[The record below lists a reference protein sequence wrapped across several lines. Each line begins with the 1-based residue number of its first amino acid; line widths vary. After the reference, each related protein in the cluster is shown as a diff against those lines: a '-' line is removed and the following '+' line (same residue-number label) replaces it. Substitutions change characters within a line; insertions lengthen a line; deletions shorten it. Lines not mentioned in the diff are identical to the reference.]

1 MQEIKQ
7 YEESKVSRI
16 WNVRGI
22 VSDSVP
28 LCGDPQDA
36 VQRPAY
42 NLLYLNE
49 DPLSIYLHSG
59 GRQAIYYDLAGDEQ
73 HGLSYIEVRVES
85 KLPGNAVMLARRPL
99 NALLDVLTRTHN
111 MPLTLQ
117 RVELISPSDGK
128 PLVYQMLLP
137 YNRGIA
143 AGPLGGII
151 QAVPFA
157 PYDAIYR
164 EALTSNSPF
173 YRLLCAAR
181 MFEGTGAV
189 RKWLRQQCE
198 ERRIQAKLPPEI
210 QVSEEDLRKFGL
222 DQQFM
227 TEVRTAQDLY
237 HRLRDLRDAIAHFLI
252 ERDGADVHV
261 YLAEGAQL
269 YVYSTAA
276 AALLHYAHLSLESL
290 RMFYTTNIGQRG
302 SHILPMVQHRDQ
314 FIVRASA
321 FNLE

>member
-1 MQEIKQ
+1 
-7 YEESKVSRI
+7 
-16 WNVRGI
+16 
-22 VSDSVP
+22 
-28 LCGDPQDA
+28 
-36 VQRPAY
+36 
-42 NLLYLNE
+42 
-49 DPLSIYLHSG
+49 
-59 GRQAIYYDLAGDEQ
+59 
-73 HGLSYIEVRVES
+73 
-85 KLPGNAVMLARRPL
+85 
-99 NALLDVLTRTHN
+99 
-111 MPLTLQ
+111 
-117 RVELISPSDGK
+117 
-128 PLVYQMLLP
+128 
-137 YNRGIA
+137 
-143 AGPLGGII
+143 
-151 QAVPFA
+151 
-157 PYDAIYR
+157 
-164 EALTSNSPF
+164 
-173 YRLLCAAR
+173 